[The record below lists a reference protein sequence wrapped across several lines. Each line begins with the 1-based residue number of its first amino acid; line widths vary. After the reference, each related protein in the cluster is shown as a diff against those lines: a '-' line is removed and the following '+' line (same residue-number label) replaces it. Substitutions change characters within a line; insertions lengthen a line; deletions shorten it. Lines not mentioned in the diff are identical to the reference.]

1 MMADFGV
8 TATGSAT
15 FALNGELDL
24 ATVPLV
30 EVAIGDTVASDGSI
44 FLDIADV
51 TFADSSGIGA
61 IVRSA
66 QALSAGCLVL
76 HGVQDGVGRVIE
88 VMGVGRGVPNF
99 HVIPC
104 VDRGQRVPQD

>member
-1 MMADFGV
+1 MADFGI
-8 TATGSAT
+8 TANGSSM
-15 FALNGELDL
+15 FALSGELDL

-30 EVAIGDTVASDGSI
+30 EVAIGETVARDGSI
-44 FLDIADV
+44 LLDLADV

-76 HGVQDGVGRVIE
+76 HGVQDRVSRVID
-88 VMGVGRGVPNF
+88 VMGVERGVPNF

-104 VDRGQRVPQD
+104 PQHG

>member
-1 MMADFGV
+1 MADFGI
-8 TATGSAT
+8 TSTGSST
-15 FALNGELDL
+15 FALTGELDL

-30 EVAIGDTVASDGSI
+30 DVAIGDTLRQGGSI
-44 FLDIADV
+44 LLNVAAV

-66 QALSAGCLVL
+66 NALSPGCLVL
-76 HGVQDGVGRVIE
+76 HGVHDPVGRVID
-88 VMGVGRGVPNF
+88 VMGIERAVPNL

-104 VDRGQRVPQD
+104 TEEERPPRD

>member
-1 MMADFGV
+1 MMADFGI

-30 EVAIGDTVASDGSI
+30 DVAIRDSVARDGSI
-44 FLDIADV
+44 LLDVTDV

-76 HGVQDGVGRVIE
+76 HGVQDRVGRVID
-88 VMGVGRGVPNF
+88 VMGVGNGVSNF

-104 VDRGQRVPQD
+104 LQHG